1 MTWTRKECKTWAKEA
16 LNRNYWKIV
25 LVSFLA
31 LVFCGGY
38 PGTGFRGATAASGDT
53 GTQAVEITG
62 SAKESA
68 GTEADTAVPGTNT
81 LNAETE
87 NSLSAPPSSDGASAQ
102 TSILVPEKV
111 RMVSIT
117 IFILLAMLAVVFLYI
132 LQALLVNPFRVGL
145 GRFMLKSIDDRA
157 KVREVAYGFDH
168 SYKNIVKTMFH
179 YDMRVFLWSLLFI
192 IPGFYKEYQ
201 YRLVPYILA
210 EHPDM
215 NYREVLQKSRDM
227 MNGHKW
233 RAFVLDLSFILWHIF
248 GLITC
253 GIGEI
258 FYVSP
263 YHNLTLAALYRKLSW
278 EGDSYGISH
287 FDSGRRD

>member
-16 LNRNYWKIV
+16 LQRNYWKIV

-38 PGTGFRGATAASGDT
+38 PGTGFRGAAAASGTDETQSAEVAAGPGQDT
-53 GTQAVEITG
+53 A
-62 SAKESA
+62 A
-68 GTEADTAVPGTNT
+68 TEADIADST
-81 LNAETE
+81 
-87 NSLSAPPSSDGASAQ
+87 Q

-111 RMVSIT
+111 RAVGIT
-117 IFILLAMLAVVFLYI
+117 IFVLIAMFALVLLYI

-145 GRFMLKSIDDRA
+145 GRFMIKSIDDRA

-215 NYREVLQKSRDM
+215 DYREVLQKSRDM

-233 RAFVLDLSFILWHIF
+233 NAFVLDLSFILWHIF

-263 YHNLTLAALYRKLSW
+263 YHNLTLAALYRKLSG
-278 EGDSYGISH
+278 EDAPQPKE
-287 FDSGRRD
+287 SGMLLTGTLQS

>member
-1 MTWTRKECKTWAKEA
+1 MRWTRKECKAWAKEA

-38 PGTGFRGATAASGDT
+38 PGTGFRGAAAASGDT
-53 GTQAVEITG
+53 GTQAVAVTVDSDENT
-62 SAKESA
+62 AES
-68 GTEADTAVPGTNT
+68 
-81 LNAETE
+81 
-87 NSLSAPPSSDGASAQ
+87 
-102 TSILVPEKV
+102 SILVPEKV

-117 IFILLAMLAVVFLYI
+117 IFILLVMLAVVFLYI

-145 GRFMLKSIDDRA
+145 SRFMIKSIDDRA
-157 KVREVAYGFDH
+157 KVREAAYGFDH

-215 NYREVLQKSRDM
+215 DYREVLQKSADM

-248 GLITC
+248 GLVTC

>member
-1 MTWTRKECKTWAKEA
+1 MTWTRKECKAWAKEA

-31 LVFCGGY
+31 LIFCGGF
-38 PGTGFRGATAASGDT
+38 PGGGFRGAAGASGET
-53 GTQAVEITG
+53 KTQTIYDASV
-62 SAKESA
+62 
-68 GTEADTAVPGTNT
+68 D
-81 LNAETE
+81 AETE
-87 NSLSAPPSSDGASAQ
+87 TAPTDA
-102 TSILVPEKV
+102 SILVPEKV
-111 RMVSIT
+111 QAVGVA
-117 IFILLAMLAVVFLYI
+117 IFILIMIFALVLLYI
-132 LQALLVNPFRVGL
+132 LQALLCNPFRVGL

-157 KVREVAYGFDH
+157 KVGEITYGFDH

-215 NYREVLQKSRDM
+215 NYKEALKKSRELM
-227 MNGHKW
+227 EGQKW
-233 RAFVLDLSFILWHIF
+233 KAFVLDLSFILWHFF

-258 FYVSP
+258 FYASP
-263 YHNLTLAALYRKLSW
+263 YHNLTLAALYRKLS
-278 EGDSYGISH
+278 EEDALKPEKAQTLLSDTLLS
-287 FDSGRRD
+287 

>member
-1 MTWTRKECKTWAKEA
+1 MTWTRKECKAWAKEA

-31 LVFCGGY
+31 LIFCGGY
-38 PGTGFRGATAASGDT
+38 PGAGTRGAMTASGTSDT
-53 GTQAVEITG
+53 EAVEI
-62 SAKESA
+62 
-68 GTEADTAVPGTNT
+68 ADDSYGNTAD
-81 LNAETE
+81 AET
-87 NSLSAPPSSDGASAQ
+87 PPFSDTGHPTR
-102 TSILVPEKV
+102 TSVQVPEKV
-111 RMVSIT
+111 RAVNIT
-117 IFILLAMLAVVFLYI
+117 IFILIAMLSVAFLYI
-132 LQALLVNPFRVGL
+132 LQALLINPFRVGL
-145 GRFMLKSIDDRA
+145 GRFMIKSIDDKA
-157 KVREVAYGFDH
+157 NVREIAYGFDH

-215 NYREVLQKSRDM
+215 NYTEALSKSSDLM
-227 MNGHKW
+227 KGHKW
-233 RAFVLDLSFILWHIF
+233 KAFVLDLSFILWHMF

-263 YHNLTLAALYRKLSW
+263 YHNLTLAALYRKLSG
-278 EGDSYGISH
+278 EDALQSEEPVMLLS
-287 FDSGRRD
+287 DTLQP

>member
-1 MTWTRKECKTWAKEA
+1 MTWTRKECKAWAKEA

-31 LVFCGGY
+31 LIFCGGF
-38 PGTGFRGATAASGDT
+38 PGGGIRGAASASGTDE
-53 GTQAVEITG
+53 TQGAEITIQSG
-62 SAKESA
+62 SDTVDTESKVQPSQ
-68 GTEADTAVPGTNT
+68 TPPFSETAD
-81 LNAETE
+81 
-87 NSLSAPPSSDGASAQ
+87 SDSAQ
-102 TSILVPEKV
+102 TGMPSSRASIMVPEKARAV
-111 RMVSIT
+111 GIT
-117 IFILLAMLAVVFLYI
+117 IFILIIMFALVFLYA

-145 GRFMLKSIDDRA
+145 GRFMIKSIDDRA

-179 YDMRVFLWSLLFI
+179 YNMRVFLWSLLFI

-215 NYREVLQKSRDM
+215 DYKEALQKSRDL
-227 MNGHKW
+227 MNGQKW
-233 RAFVLDLSFILWHIF
+233 KAFVLDLSFILWHIF

-263 YHNLTLAALYRKLSW
+263 YHNLTLAALYRKLIGGVPS
-278 EGDSYGISH
+278 EPDQALLSDTLLS
-287 FDSGRRD
+287 

>member
-53 GTQAVEITG
+53 GTQAAEVTVDSDEET
-62 SAKESA
+62 A
-68 GTEADTAVPGTNT
+68 GIKVGMADTDTDAD
-81 LNAETE
+81 
-87 NSLSAPPSSDGASAQ
+87 SADSAQ
-102 TSILVPEKV
+102 TTILVPEKV

>member
-1 MTWTRKECKTWAKEA
+1 MKWTRKECKAWAKEA

-31 LVFCGGY
+31 LIFCGGY

-53 GTQAVEITG
+53 RTQAVEVTTD
-62 SAKESA
+62 SDEVTAES
-68 GTEADTAVPGTNT
+68 
-81 LNAETE
+81 
-87 NSLSAPPSSDGASAQ
+87 
-102 TSILVPEKV
+102 SILVPEKV
-111 RMVSIT
+111 RMVSLTFFFLIM
-117 IFILLAMLAVVFLYI
+117 IFAVVFLYI

-157 KVREVAYGFDH
+157 KVREAAYGFDH

-215 NYREVLQKSRDM
+215 NYKEVLQKSKNLMD
-227 MNGHKW
+227 GQKW
-233 RAFVLDLSFILWHIF
+233 KVFVLDLSFILWHIF

-278 EGDSYGISH
+278 EGDYYGISH
-287 FDSGRRD
+287 SDCG

>member
-1 MTWTRKECKTWAKEA
+1 MTWTRKECKAWAKEA

-31 LVFCGGY
+31 LIFCGGF
-38 PGTGFRGATAASGDT
+38 PSGGFRGATAASGTDE
-53 GTQAVEITG
+53 TQKIEIT
-62 SAKESA
+62 ADANKE
-68 GTEADTAVPGTNT
+68 
-81 LNAETE
+81 
-87 NSLSAPPSSDGASAQ
+87 PS
-102 TSILVPEKV
+102 IIVPEKARAV
-111 RMVSIT
+111 GTT
-117 IFILLAMLAVVFLYI
+117 IFVLIMMFALVFLYV
-132 LQALLVNPFRVGL
+132 LQALLVNPFRIGL
-145 GRFMLKSIDDRA
+145 GRFMIKSIDDKA
-157 KVREVAYGFDH
+157 KVREIAYGFDH

-215 NYREVLQKSRDM
+215 DYKEVLLKSKCLMDGQKW
-227 MNGHKW
+227 K
-233 RAFVLDLSFILWHIF
+233 AFVLDLSFILWHLF

-263 YHNLTLAALYRKLSW
+263 YHNLTLAALYRKLSGTDTLKP
-278 EGDSYGISH
+278 EE
-287 FDSGRRD
+287 

>member
-53 GTQAVEITG
+53 GTQAAEVTVDPDEET
-62 SAKESA
+62 A
-68 GTEADTAVPGTNT
+68 GIKVGMADTDTDAD
-81 LNAETE
+81 
-87 NSLSAPPSSDGASAQ
+87 SADSAQ
-102 TSILVPEKV
+102 TTILVPEKV

>member
-16 LNRNYWKIV
+16 LQRNYWKIV

-38 PGTGFRGATAASGDT
+38 PGTGFRGATAASGTDETQSAEVAADSGQDT
-53 GTQAVEITG
+53 A
-62 SAKESA
+62 A
-68 GTEADTAVPGTNT
+68 TEADIADSTQ
-81 LNAETE
+81 
-87 NSLSAPPSSDGASAQ
+87 S
-102 TSILVPEKV
+102 SILVPEKV
-111 RMVSIT
+111 RAVGIT
-117 IFILLAMLAVVFLYI
+117 IFVLIAMFALVLLYI

-145 GRFMLKSIDDRA
+145 GRFMIKSIDDRA

-215 NYREVLQKSRDM
+215 DYREVLQKSRDM

-233 RAFVLDLSFILWHIF
+233 KAFVLDLSFILWHIF

-263 YHNLTLAALYRKLSW
+263 YHNLTLAALYRKLSG
-278 EGDSYGISH
+278 EDAPQPEE
-287 FDSGRRD
+287 SGMLLTGTLQS

>member
-53 GTQAVEITG
+53 GTQAVEVTVD
-62 SAKESA
+62 SDEETA
-68 GTEADTAVPGTNT
+68 GIKVGMADTDTDAD
-81 LNAETE
+81 
-87 NSLSAPPSSDGASAQ
+87 SADSAQ
-102 TSILVPEKV
+102 TTILVPEKV